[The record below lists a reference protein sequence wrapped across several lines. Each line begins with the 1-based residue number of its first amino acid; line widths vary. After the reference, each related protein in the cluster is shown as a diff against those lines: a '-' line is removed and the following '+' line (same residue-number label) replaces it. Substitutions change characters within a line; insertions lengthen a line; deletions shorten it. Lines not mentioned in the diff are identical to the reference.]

1 MVSIYCTGTSNIFD
15 NNTIH
20 TTGASATVLPGEEIN
35 FSVIIKLQ
43 IPDFYNQMVLYFKVL
58 KTMLKALLFIIILF
72 MILKNMLSDMMR
84 QEVMHLRLEV
94 ME

>member
-20 TTGASATVLPGEEIN
+20 TTGASATVLPEDSQ
-35 FSVIIKLQ
+35 FSATIKLQ
-43 IPDFYNQMVLYFKVL
+43 IPDFFNQMVLYFRVL
-58 KTMLKALLFIIILF
+58 KTMLKAQLYEIILF
-72 MILKNMLSDMMR
+72 MIPKNMPFVMMR
-84 QEVMHLRLEV
+84 QVVMHLRLEV